1 MRIGSTHSDTLPIT
15 HGVPQGAILSP
26 VLFCIYLNGLPL
38 APSSC
43 NLEPYV
49 DDSKL
54 FVSFPLI
61 QLDAA
66 IDKLKQDLLSVVQ
79 WCCENHLLINP
90 DKTKL
95 LFLGTRQML
104 NRLPQNLSMSFLGAT
119 LRLVASAKDL
129 GVILD
134 PHLTYDHRISKTVSS
149 CFSKLYQVNRFKESF
164 DYSET
169 TPPA

>member
-149 CFSKLYQVNRFKESF
+149 
-164 DYSET
+164 
-169 TPPA
+169 